1 MVSKNINDIM
11 HQVDIA
17 TIVENKVNEMDIK
30 DIEDLVL
37 SVMKNELNSIVN
49 LGALIGFLIGLIN
62 IFI

>member
-1 MVSKNINDIM
+1 M

-37 SVMKNELNSIVN
+37 SVIKNELNSIVN
-49 LGALIGFLIGLIN
+49 LGALIGFLIVLIN